1 MPHEWPI
8 LLARHMR
15 HHFAESMQGHVMDRA
30 AIARLQTPVL
40 TIHGTRDR
48 NAPYGAGR
56 EWSFLLPN
64 GRLLAVQGAA
74 HQVFAEY
81 PDVVMPAVRTFLDG
95 EWPAGAV
102 RVTEDPRR

>member
-1 MPHEWPI
+1 MPNESPI

-15 HHFAESMQGHVMDRA
+15 HHFVESMQGHVMDRA
-30 AIARLQTPVL
+30 AIARVKTPVL
-40 TIHGTRDR
+40 TIHGTCDR

-64 GRLLAVQGAA
+64 ARLLTVRGAA

-81 PDVVMPAVRTFLDG
+81 PDIVMPAVRMFPDG
-95 EWPAGAV
+95 AWPEEAV
-102 RVTEDPRR
+102 QIVEDPRR